1 MLNNNALAK
10 GMLIATTE
18 MGIVIDKWETDDKG
32 MPNKV
37 FISVPEHSEINTMDF
52 YSGQECEE
60 LSGEVLAQQFKKIM
74 RRQNENLIVMSKIR
88 KNEIWTKEKIIT
100 NTVEQINMT
109 LRTYLGGYLRFQG
122 DNYIGGTNPWIV
134 ATAWMGLYYKKI
146 GNQKSANECMRFIVN
161 SATET
166 GLLAEQANSDLNEK
180 WVIGLGW
187 SHAMFIDMLV

>member
-74 RRQNENLIVMSKIR
+74 RRQNENLIVMSKVR
-88 KNEIWTKEKIIT
+88 KNENWTKEKS
-100 NTVEQINMT
+100 
-109 LRTYLGGYLRFQG
+109 
-122 DNYIGGTNPWIV
+122 IV
-134 ATAWMGLYYKKI
+134 AKENMKK
-146 GNQKSANECMRFIVN
+146 E
-161 SATET
+161 
-166 GLLAEQANSDLNEK
+166 LNCE
-180 WVIGLGW
+180 G
-187 SHAMFIDMLV
+187 